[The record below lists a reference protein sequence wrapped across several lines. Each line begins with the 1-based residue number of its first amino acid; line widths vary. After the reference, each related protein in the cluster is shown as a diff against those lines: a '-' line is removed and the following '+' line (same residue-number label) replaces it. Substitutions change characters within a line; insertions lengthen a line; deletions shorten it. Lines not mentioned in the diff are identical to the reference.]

1 MGDTNALRVVGK
13 DGLQGTLL
21 SALPTGKTE
30 PVRIV
35 LDTGELIEVPASIL
49 HPHSPGILQVEL
61 GPEDLNRHNSEID
74 GSEIDR
80 APGSAVVPVLAEE
93 LQVGRKAVPTGSV
106 RVHRAVREHEQTV
119 DIPLLKEHVDVRRVL
134 IEQEVNGPLP
144 VRQDGNTTII
154 PIVEEVLVVSKKFML
169 KEEVHVLR
177 TVREERYREQITVS
191 RQEPEIQ
198 RIDASGRVLSV
209 DVPAVRPEAPIRS
222 TDAPLTPQEKRVQ
235 RPRKRSVIADVYRK
249 P

>member
-21 SALPTGKTE
+21 SPLPTGKTE

-74 GSEIDR
+74 R
-80 APGSAVVPVLAEE
+80 APGSTVVPVLAEE

-144 VRQDGNTTII
+144 VRQEGNTTII

-209 DVPAVRPEAPIRS
+209 DVPAVRPEAPISS
-222 TDAPLTPQEKRVQ
+222 TNAPLTHQENKRVQ
-235 RPRKRSVIADVYRK
+235 QPRKRSIIADVYRK